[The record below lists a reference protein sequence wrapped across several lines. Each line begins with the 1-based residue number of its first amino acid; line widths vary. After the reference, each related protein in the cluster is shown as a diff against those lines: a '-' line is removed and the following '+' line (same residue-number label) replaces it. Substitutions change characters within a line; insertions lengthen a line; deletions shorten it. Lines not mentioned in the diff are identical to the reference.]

1 MFYSANSRGVYK
13 LSLFFNAIATNDTV
27 AQLEET
33 MAEVNTSIVR
43 VCNEGFFISENTG
56 LCTPECGVWEEFPH
70 SFVVGIDVVAIF
82 SGIVY
87 FLSGAAVLVLSCMSY
102 KRM

>member
-1 MFYSANSRGVYK
+1 
-13 LSLFFNAIATNDTV
+13 
-27 AQLEET
+27 
-33 MAEVNTSIVR
+33 MAEVNTSTGTER
-43 VCNEGFFISENTG
+43 VCNEGFFINENIG

-70 SFVVGIDVVAIF
+70 SFIVGIDAVVIF

-87 FLSGAAVLVLSCMSY
+87 FLSGLAVLVLSCINY

>member
-1 MFYSANSRGVYK
+1 
-13 LSLFFNAIATNDTV
+13 
-27 AQLEET
+27 
-33 MAEVNTSIVR
+33 MAEVNTSAGR
-43 VCNEGFFISENTG
+43 MCSEGFYINENTG

-70 SFVVGIDVVAIF
+70 SFVVGIDAVVIF

-87 FLSGAAVLVLSCMSY
+87 FVSGLAVLVLSCINY